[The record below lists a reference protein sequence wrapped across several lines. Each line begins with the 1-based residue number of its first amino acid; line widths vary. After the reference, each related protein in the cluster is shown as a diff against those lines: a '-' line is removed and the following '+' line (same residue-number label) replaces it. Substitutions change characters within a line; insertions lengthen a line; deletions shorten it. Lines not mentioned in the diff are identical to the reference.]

1 MGWQGITDG
10 RDRVN
15 VTADHTLAVRQ
26 TESSAPLVLVP
37 LHQTIA
43 STTLATPA
51 TIDEYTTTVTDAT
64 GFAIGQL
71 LALSDP
77 DTQQVYFGEII
88 GVSGTTITVDRPFD
102 FTFTA
107 GKLATANR
115 TNMNVNGATTTQ
127 VFGLRQGLD
136 PGIAFT
142 VDLHRMMLT
151 LMTATACDLSTFGD
165 IAGGITN
172 GCTFRRRDGNRVN
185 IANIKT
191 NLDIAS
197 HAYDMQIY
205 AATNPAQGQD
215 GVTSRLSFNKF
226 GGVVRIASDEDY
238 EVLINDNLSTLT
250 KFILVVQGIINTEV

>member
-1 MGWQGITDG
+1 MGWDGITDG

-15 VTADHTLAVRQ
+15 VTADKALAVRQ
-26 TESSAPLVLVP
+26 TEASTPLVLIP
-37 LHQTIA
+37 LHKTIA
-43 STTLATPA
+43 STTLAAPA
-51 TIDEYTTTVTDAT
+51 TIDTYVTTVTDAT
-64 GFAIGQL
+64 GFLVGHL

-77 DTQQVYFGEII
+77 ASQQVYFGEII
-88 GVSGTTITVDRPFD
+88 GLAGNIVTVDRPFD
-102 FTFTA
+102 FTFEA
-107 GKLATANR
+107 GLMATANA
-115 TNMNVNGATTTQ
+115 TNMNVNGSSTTQ
-127 VFGLRQGLD
+127 VFGLRQGID
-136 PGIAFT
+136 DGILFT

-151 LMTATACDLSTFGD
+151 MMTATACDLSTFGD
-165 IAGGITN
+165 IAGGLTK

-197 HAYDMQIY
+197 QAYDMTIFT
-205 AATNPAQGQD
+205 ATNPAQGQD

-226 GGVVRIASDEDY
+226 GGVVRIAPDEDY